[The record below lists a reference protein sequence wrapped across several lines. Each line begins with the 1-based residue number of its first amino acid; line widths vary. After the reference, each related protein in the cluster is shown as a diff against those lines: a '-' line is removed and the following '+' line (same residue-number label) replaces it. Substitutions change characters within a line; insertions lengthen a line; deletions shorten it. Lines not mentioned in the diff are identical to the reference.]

1 MKLRRIFTNFTLLLC
16 LVSLLVPSLPTRAAD
31 LKVDLSEETITA
43 DVDNSDWYMA
53 GANPQRTSWVSEEV
67 RGKMYVEWYRPIEAY
82 IDQKVQIITAY
93 ENLYLSTARGLYVL
107 KAATGDV
114 VWRYDTELPL
124 GHSPTVIGGKVYVG
138 GYDKKLHALNALTG
152 AKIWEFTGAG
162 AGFSVNPLVVEG
174 KVYAGNRDG
183 YFYAVNAETGDLAWQ
198 YPAAGQPPLGPIKF
212 SAAYDAGVIY
222 FVSTDMHAYALN
234 AASGALLWQS
244 PKLPGESFQSWWPVI
259 YRDKVVFS
267 GSNGYRHNANPGTQ
281 TIKNPANEGYGD
293 FVNGI
298 ERDDIFPPESN
309 PAKGTLIG
317 PVLQA
322 SPQNGAWDWVMGT
335 EVMDG
340 RNAINYLEDDGQIQ
354 FNRRTHKPWRRTY
367 FVLNKGDGSE
377 FTFDSDGDGHPEYA
391 PILYYGTKNGTVYPP
406 IVMPNNVIYQN
417 APHVYRGEI
426 SGGQVTGWKLG
437 TQYLS
442 LEGAVSA
449 IDEPQAISGG
459 GNLLYRNLC
468 CDRVASAFG
477 DIADPNYSSRTYW
490 GYNEPLTELA
500 PGYDSMWTI
509 RPGHPRLDG
518 NYSGKYGSVNGI
530 YHNHGDQNPLIPY
543 KGMIFNHRSN
553 AIIALGPTNGAR
565 KLPLL
570 EIQETRDQVVL
581 PSTPELQARLERE
594 VQKMISAGRLRP
606 GYHNDGMAPFG
617 QLHDYFN
624 NPGDTLYTLTRAYPH
639 LSTEMQ
645 AQLAL
650 YLQAEYETY
659 VGANMIGKIGWNA
672 GAAREYLTLPPE
684 IEAAMQNDSSAPRAS
699 GWPWQYPQ
707 HNFYALWKYAELFPQ
722 RAGEIYQK
730 AKSKL
735 EVPADA
741 NDDRLTSFP
750 WENNAFIAGYIGFLN
765 LQTLAG
771 QTQADQALRN
781 EVQKELDRQLSLRVS
796 QFRKDAPW
804 GTSGSIHRRRFTLAA
819 NFILMVPELGEHL
832 RAHALH
838 QMEEALDEY
847 TYVGPFWFV
856 TSFEGTYNEGVRQ
869 HLYDP
874 ISLFQAKAY
883 ILQESREDLYKYLD
897 APVFRVGD
905 LFYIQNLIAVMDA
918 GEPGPSV
925 SVPQFTPNGGVFD
938 ADQVIVTLSTAT
950 ADAAIHYTLD
960 SSYPTQTSPLYAA
973 PLALTARTTV
983 RARAF
988 HPGYNPSPVTTAL
1001 FRVGKEE
1008 NLPPNVEAGNNQ
1020 DLILGATANLAASVT
1035 DDGLPDPP
1043 GEVKTIWSKVSG
1055 SGNVIFGNAAAV
1067 QTTAQ
1072 FSAAGVYVLRLTAN
1086 DGELSAS
1093 GDMTVTVTEG
1103 SLPIGAL
1110 LKDLVVSSGKTY
1122 QIDLLSVGKLPYIDR
1137 NFLFT
1142 QVPGSFADQIYIRTA
1157 NDDKNNS
1164 SSNHLR
1170 FTLVQAATVY
1180 VAFDQRITRL
1190 PGWAAG
1196 WSLRSERLTTG
1207 DGEYKIYAK
1216 QFPAGEVSLGGNA
1229 ASPMAGAQSNYLVLI
1244 APAGGSLAHS
1254 IYLPTITR

>member
-1 MKLRRIFTNFTLLLC
+1 MKLRRILTHFTLLIC
-16 LVSLLVPSLPTRAAD
+16 LVSLLVPSLPIQAAD
-31 LKVDLSEETITA
+31 LHVDLSEETVTA
-43 DVDNSDWYMA
+43 DVDASDWYMA

-82 IDQKVQIITAY
+82 IDQKVQVITAY
-93 ENLYLSTARGLYVL
+93 DNLYLSTARGLYVL
-107 KAATGDV
+107 KAATGDL

-152 AKIWEFTGAG
+152 AKIWEFAGAG
-162 AGFSVNPLVVEG
+162 AGYSVNPLVVEG
-174 KVYAGNRDG
+174 KVYTGNRDG
-183 YFYAVNAETGDLAWQ
+183 YFYAVNAATGELAWK

-234 AASGALLWQS
+234 AASGALLWKS
-244 PKLPGESFQSWWPVI
+244 PKLLGESFQSWWPVI

-267 GSNGYRHNANPGTQ
+267 GSASYRYSADPGTQ
-281 TIKNPANEGYGD
+281 SIKNAENVGYID

-298 ERDDIFPPESN
+298 ERDDIFPPEM
-309 PAKGTLIG
+309 KLTHGTLIG
-317 PVLQA
+317 PVFKADL
-322 SPQNGAWDWVMGT
+322 QNGPWDWAAGT
-335 EVMDG
+335 QVMDAS
-340 RNAINYLEDDGQIQ
+340 RTLAYFEDNGQQQ
-354 FNRRTHKPWRRTY
+354 FNSRTHKPWRRTY
-367 FVLNKGDGSE
+367 FVLNKNDGSE
-377 FTFDSDGDGHPEYA
+377 FTFDSDGDGHREYA
-391 PILYYGTKNGTVYPP
+391 PILHYGTKNGTAYPP
-406 IVMPNNVIYQN
+406 IVMPDNVIYQN
-417 APHVYRGEI
+417 APHVYRGII
-426 SGGQVTGWKLG
+426 SGGQVMGWKLG
-437 TQYLS
+437 TPYLS
-442 LEGAVSA
+442 MAGAVSA

-468 CDRVASAFG
+468 CDRVASAFS
-477 DIADPNYSSRTYW
+477 DITDPNYRSRTYW
-490 GYNEPLTELA
+490 GYNEPLTQLA

-518 NYSGKYGSVNGI
+518 NYIGKYGSVNGL
-530 YHNHGDQNPLIPY
+530 YHNHGDQNPLVPY
-543 KGMIFNHRSN
+543 NGMIFSHRSN
-553 AIIALGPTNGAR
+553 AIIALGPANGAR

-570 EIQETRDQVVL
+570 EIQETQDQVVL
-581 PSTPELQARLERE
+581 PSTQELQARLERE
-594 VQKMISAGRLRP
+594 IQKMIDAGRLRP
-606 GYHNDGMAPFG
+606 GYHNDGMAPFR

-645 AQLAL
+645 AQLAG

-659 VGANMIGKIGWNA
+659 FGANMIGKIGWNA
-672 GAAREYLTLPPE
+672 GAAREYMTLPPE
-684 IEAAMQNDSSAPRAS
+684 VEAAMTGDNSAARAS

-707 HNFYALWKYAELFPQ
+707 NNFYAMWKYAEIFPQ
-722 RAGEIYQK
+722 QAGEAYQK

-735 EVPADA
+735 ELPAGAD
-741 NDDRLTSFP
+741 NERLASFP

-781 EVQKELDRQLSLRVS
+781 QVQKELDRLLALRVS

-804 GTSGSIHRRRFTLAA
+804 GTSGSIHRRRFSLAA
-819 NFILMVPELGEHL
+819 NFILLVPELGQYL
-832 RAHALH
+832 RTHALA
-838 QMEEALDEY
+838 QLEEALAEY

-883 ILQESREDLYKYLD
+883 ILQESREELYKVLD
-897 APVFRVGD
+897 APAFRVGD
-905 LFYIQNLIAVMDA
+905 LFYIQNLVAVMEA
-918 GEPGPSV
+918 GEPGPRLSA
-925 SVPQFTPNGGVFD
+925 PQINPNGGVFD
-938 ADQVIVTLSTAT
+938 ADQVVVTLYTDT
-950 ADAAIHYTLD
+950 ADAAVHYTLD
-960 SSYPTQTSPLYAA
+960 GSYPTQTSPLYTA
-973 PLALTARTTV
+973 PLTLTTHTTV
-983 RARAF
+983 KARAF
-988 HPGYNPSPVTTAL
+988 RSGYHPSPVTTAL
-1001 FRVGKEE
+1001 FRVGKDK
-1008 NLPPNVEAGNNQ
+1008 NLPPTVKAGNHQ
-1020 DLILGATANLAASVT
+1020 DLILGATANLAASVN

-1055 SGNVIFGNAAAV
+1055 PGNVIFGNATAI

-1072 FSAAGVYVLRLTAN
+1072 FSAVGFYVLRLTAN

-1093 GDMTVTVTEG
+1093 DDVTVTITEG
-1103 SLPIGAL
+1103 TLPIGAL
-1110 LKDLVVSSGKTY
+1110 IKDLVVSSGKTY
-1122 QIDLLSVGKLPYIDR
+1122 QVDVLNVGKLPYIDR

-1142 QVPGSFADQIYIRTA
+1142 QVPGSLANHIYIRTA
-1157 NDDKNNS
+1157 NDDKNNNS
-1164 SSNHLR
+1164 NNHLR

-1180 VAFDQRITRL
+1180 VAFDHRVNRL
-1190 PGWAAG
+1190 PAWIEG
-1196 WSLRSERLTTG
+1196 WSLGSERLITS
-1207 DGEYKIYAK
+1207 DGELKLYAK

-1229 ASPMAGAQSNYLVLI
+1229 APPMAGAQSNYLVLI
-1244 APAGGSLAHS
+1244 APAGNSVAHS
-1254 IYLPTITR
+1254 IYLPAITR